1 MTIAGV
7 ALLALIAAVVSFKH
21 MHELCLRHGEDH
33 LSTPVTF

>member
-21 MHELCLRHGEDH
+21 MHELCLRHGENH